1 MKEVQS
7 IFKVQI
13 IKTLNLISVVILTI
27 NNIFSDFIS
36 IRRKMIEFTEEVT

>member
-36 IRRKMIEFTEEVT
+36 MRKKMIEFTEEVT

>member
-1 MKEVQS
+1 MKEVHS

-13 IKTLNLISVVILTI
+13 IKNLNLINVVILTI

-36 IRRKMIEFTEEVT
+36 MRRKMIEFIEEVT

>member
-36 IRRKMIEFTEEVT
+36 MRRKMIEFIEKVT

>member
-13 IKTLNLISVVILTI
+13 IKTLNLINVVILTI

-36 IRRKMIEFTEEVT
+36 MRRKMIEFIEEVT

>member
-36 IRRKMIEFTEEVT
+36 MRRKMIEFTEEVT

>member
-36 IRRKMIEFTEEVT
+36 MRRKMIELIEEVT

>member
-36 IRRKMIEFTEEVT
+36 MRRKMTEFTEEVT